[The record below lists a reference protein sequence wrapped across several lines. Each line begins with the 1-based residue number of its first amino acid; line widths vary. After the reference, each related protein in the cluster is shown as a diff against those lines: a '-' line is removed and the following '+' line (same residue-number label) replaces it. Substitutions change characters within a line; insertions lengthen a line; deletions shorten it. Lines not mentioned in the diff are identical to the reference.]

1 MRHLPGISS
10 FPPSDKA
17 IVYVYFAGGCD
28 SYSMLT
34 PHTCTRNPNYDV
46 YDRYRTIRGKS
57 DLSEGVGLPR
67 SELLEIDANDPAQP
81 CETFGIHNNLTVLEE
96 LYNAGEL
103 TFIANAGLLSRPVN
117 TSNYRKEMP
126 TQLFAHN
133 AMTKETKSED
143 LFDVFAGSGVG
154 GRLADVLTT
163 KGIPTNT
170 FSIDGQQV
178 LLTGVQGGSGPSP
191 VVLSSGG
198 LPAFNQYP
206 ELPNMNQ
213 VILNLN
219 NATSPDSGF
228 FAETWSHGL
237 ADSLATQA
245 ILKDAIDAATIKS
258 DISAEDLNNGF
269 LRELIMVRLP
279 VLVISMPISALT

>member
-1 MRHLPGISS
+1 
-10 FPPSDKA
+10 
-17 IVYVYFAGGCD
+17 
-28 SYSMLT
+28 
-34 PHTCTRNPNYDV
+34 
-46 YDRYRTIRGKS
+46 
-57 DLSEGVGLPR
+57 LPR

-103 TFIANAGLLSRPVN
+103 TFVANAGLLSRPVN

-206 ELPNMNQ
+206 EFPNMNQ